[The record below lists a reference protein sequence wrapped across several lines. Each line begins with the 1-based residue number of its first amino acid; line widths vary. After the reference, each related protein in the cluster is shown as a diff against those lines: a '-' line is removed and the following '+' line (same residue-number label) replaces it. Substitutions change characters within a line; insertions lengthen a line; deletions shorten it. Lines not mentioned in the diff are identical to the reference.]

1 MKGKYKQIIIIYLL
15 YITIHPCIYTGESP
29 SSNLN
34 KKNLSETNRNST
46 GSEMDTKFIYLKDE
60 RLLIFLPKTDSDT

>member
-1 MKGKYKQIIIIYLL
+1 MKAKYKQIIIIYLL
-15 YITIHPCIYTGESP
+15 CININPCIYTGESP

-46 GSEMDTKFIYLKDE
+46 GSEMDKKFIYLKDE
-60 RLLIFLPKTDSDT
+60 RLLIFLPKTDLDT